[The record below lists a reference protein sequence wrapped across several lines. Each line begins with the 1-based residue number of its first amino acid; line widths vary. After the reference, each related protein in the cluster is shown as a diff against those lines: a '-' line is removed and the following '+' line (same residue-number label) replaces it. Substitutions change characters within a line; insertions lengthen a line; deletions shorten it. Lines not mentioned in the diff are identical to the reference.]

1 MLSTSTADVIT
12 AMLTEPTGENILDS
26 GGENDRHW
34 QRNAGMTAEDF
45 EAQPRVVADE
55 RYPDDEPEVSTFHW
69 MNERL
74 IFSRRFDEEYRE
86 WTRQRVDLPNFDN
99 MRDFA
104 AHFGNGD
111 EDEEEIYNSYNY
123 PSNLSQ
129 NIQFLVFQD
138 WEAGDVYAVVQTHN
152 GADVRGGY
160 STPRVFRV
168 EKFYSRES
176 ALDMM
181 MLDFS

>member
-1 MLSTSTADVIT
+1 METTVDIIAS
-12 AMLTEPTGENILDS
+12 MLTENTGMAMMDS

-45 EAQPRVVADE
+45 EALPRSFADE
-55 RYPDDEPEVSTFHW
+55 RYPDDEPEISTFHW
-69 MNERL
+69 INERL
-74 IFSRRFDEEYRE
+74 VFSRRFDGYYKSFAAGRE
-86 WTRQRVDLPNFDN
+86 DLGDMENIV
-99 MRDFA
+99 DFA

-111 EDEEEIYNSYNY
+111 KDEEEIYNSYNY

-168 EKFYSRES
+168 EKFYSRET